1 MTPRTKMLFSVN
13 ESIGMSPQKDLQ
25 SVNAMMLSAAL
36 QQQQQHSPQKT
47 PLHTTAAHKRLFVPT
62 PTAAVAT
69 GALELSPSKRVL
81 EIITPFFFF
90 FFFVYEN
97 NQNRY
102 IWTRRRCHHSK
113 APWSP
118 VRVLLLRQRRRR
130 RRRKSDEPP
139 KIYRISFDCV
149 FLFPR
154 CPKFINCN
162 TSLLPPPLPVHVHS
176 EPCACNDY
184 LLIVLFSK
192 FPGWITS

>member
-90 FFFVYEN
+90 F
-97 NQNRY
+97 
-102 IWTRRRCHHSK
+102 C
-113 APWSP
+113 
-118 VRVLLLRQRRRR
+118 L
-130 RRRKSDEPP
+130 
-139 KIYRISFDCV
+139 
-149 FLFPR
+149 
-154 CPKFINCN
+154 
-162 TSLLPPPLPVHVHS
+162 
-176 EPCACNDY
+176 
-184 LLIVLFSK
+184 
-192 FPGWITS
+192 